1 MNETVL
7 YQEEQQF
14 YSWVM
19 YLIGVSCVVLVLLPL
34 CLGASTKDPGIW
46 IGLTAMAL
54 VLAVCWLFRKLVVQ
68 LTPTHLIFG
77 FPVWKIKLSID
88 DFEIGEVVTIPVIAG
103 AGVHYWRGRTYFN
116 AKMGSGLE
124 VTTIKKTYVIG
135 SDDPDNLAETL
146 RSMIG
151 EKKQLSEL

>member
-1 MNETVL
+1 MIETVL

-19 YLIGVSCVVLVLLPL
+19 YLIVASCMVVVLLPL
-34 CLGASTKDPGIW
+34 CLGGTLMEPGTW
-46 IGLTAMAL
+46 IGVAAMVL

-68 LTPTHLIFG
+68 LTPTHLMFG
-77 FPVWKIKLSID
+77 FPVWKIQLSTD

-124 VTTIKKTYVIG
+124 ITTIKKTYVIG
-135 SDDPDNLAETL
+135 SDDPNNLAEAL